1 LRFFQGS
8 VLLLHYDRVIESE
21 RQQENIMRKVV
32 VTEFVS
38 LDGVMEEPRWTFKYW
53 NDEIAKF
60 KGEESSASDAL
71 LLGRVTYQGFAVAWS
86 GSKAEGADYFNSVR
100 KYVVSTT
107 LDKVEWNNSTLIKD
121 NIVEEITKLKQQD
134 GQDIAIHGSAT
145 LVQTLMQHD
154 LVDRYRLLVY
164 PVVVGKGK
172 RLFKEGIP
180 ATLKLLGSQSFSP
193 GVVALVYE
201 PDRQ

>member
-1 LRFFQGS
+1 
-8 VLLLHYDRVIESE
+8 LLHYDCGIDCE
-21 RQQENIMRKVV
+21 RQKETIMRKIV
-32 VTEFVS
+32 VTEFMS
-38 LDGVMEEPRWTFKYW
+38 LDGVMEEPRWSFKYW

-71 LLGRVTYQGFAVAWS
+71 LLGRVTYQGFAAAWPQ
-86 GSKAEGADYFNSVR
+86 SKDEGADYFNSVR
-100 KYVVSTT
+100 KHVVSET
-107 LDKVEWNNSTLIKD
+107 LEEPLEWNNSTLIKD

-134 GQDIAIHGSAT
+134 GKDIAVHGSAT

-172 RLFKEGIP
+172 RLFNEGIP
-180 ATLKLLGSQSFSP
+180 ATLKLLESQSFSS

-201 PDRQ
+201 PDRK